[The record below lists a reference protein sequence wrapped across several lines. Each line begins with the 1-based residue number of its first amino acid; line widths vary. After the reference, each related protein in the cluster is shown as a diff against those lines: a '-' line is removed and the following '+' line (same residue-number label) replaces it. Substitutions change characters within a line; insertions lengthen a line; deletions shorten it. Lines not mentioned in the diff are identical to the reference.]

1 MEENKIPKL
10 QFKFTEADDTI
21 VLSFSDGNVII
32 ADDAGIST
40 YNTNKTVHFKSK
52 DVEVQSSYIE
62 SRDEDGVIV
71 WILPAD
77 ETDDDLGLQ
86 NDVKLASSRKVRS
99 YRIPEQYFEKI
110 KELLWMLA
118 LKKFDS

>member
-1 MEENKIPKL
+1 METKKEDL
-10 QFKFTEADDTI
+10 TFKFTEANDTI

-62 SRDEDGVIV
+62 SRDEDDVIV

-86 NDVKLASSRKVRS
+86 NDVKLASRRKVRS

-110 KELLWMLA
+110 KELLWRLA